1 MIKTFNQLTQRLERP
16 LLSIVTVTHND
27 SEGLRETLESIFTQR
42 RGLNRTQV
50 VVVNASPGGPS
61 TQLPNQFLR
70 RRDTVIAEPDEGIY
84 DGMNK
89 GWRSSSGRFVQFLNS
104 GDTFFDN
111 SSLGVITDA
120 LTSHPGARWAIGRA
134 MHQFGG
140 AKAPS
145 EMHTIPHVW
154 CRHAMGIDGH
164 CHQST
169 LFSREL
175 LEVMD
180 GYDETVGFV
189 ADFDLILRCGLVSPP
204 VEIDSFVVKY
214 QGGGLSLNR
223 REEIPGLL
231 RAVRAK
237 RLGLSDEAL
246 EIEWQLMPE
255 HQRKIIE
262 DQSRGN

>member
-1 MIKTFNQLTQRLERP
+1 MIKTFNQLTQRLEPP

-27 SEGLRETLESIFTQR
+27 SEGLLETLESIFTQR

-50 VVVNASPGGPS
+50 VVVNASPGGAS
-61 TQLPNQFLR
+61 TQLTNQFLR
-70 RRDTVIAEPDEGIY
+70 RRDTVIAEPDKGIY

-145 EMHTIPHVW
+145 E
-154 CRHAMGIDGH
+154 R
-164 CHQST
+164 
-169 LFSREL
+169 
-175 LEVMD
+175 
-180 GYDETVGFV
+180 
-189 ADFDLILRCGLVSPP
+189 
-204 VEIDSFVVKY
+204 
-214 QGGGLSLNR
+214 
-223 REEIPGLL
+223 LL
-231 RAVRAK
+231 RTNQGETRTSCEAATPSTTK
-237 RLGLSDEAL
+237 SAATSMLRLMTANAIGPSS
-246 EIEWQLMPE
+246 W
-255 HQRKIIE
+255 
-262 DQSRGN
+262 